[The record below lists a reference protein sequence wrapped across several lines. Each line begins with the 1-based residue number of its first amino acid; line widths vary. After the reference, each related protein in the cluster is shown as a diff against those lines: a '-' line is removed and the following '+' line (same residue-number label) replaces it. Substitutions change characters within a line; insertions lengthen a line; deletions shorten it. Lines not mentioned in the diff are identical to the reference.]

1 MRRVGRCSLRFG
13 GINHP
18 TLFWVPG
25 TARAR
30 ARTLSPR
37 ARGRRVAHQLMR
49 PVEPA
54 DADVH
59 DPRDARGSVDVERLL
74 ERHPLLLAAS
84 AVRGVDGSD
93 RRARPERAPA
103 RAPREVRAREPA
115 HGRRQA
121 RARDRHRV
129 SSAENTTRGPRAA
142 CLCASRA
149 RDGGGAF
156 GEGVSV
162 PRVAPL
168 AGFSPAE
175 SDRGGSGF
183 ARPSQ
188 RARLT
193 EPRARSIRSR
203 FGRGRLFVHTNFG
216 ARAVPRLETRGRN
229 FHRVGSV
236 SALSIA
242 GLAFAGSIRRFVI
255 RETDDRSEP
264 RTPEP
269 RSARLRKRVGAFGV
283 GSGVVTRR
291 NAPLKPTR
299 RFDKTRTADETF
311 PRRIRR
317 RGEHCDR
324 RAPPPTMSSNVTRT
338 PALACDRTQLATG
351 IVHFGVGGFHRSHQ
365 QVRVAPPVP
374 PSFLFGLRRYR
385 ETVDASRR
393 SRRRRRAR
401 AREPTS

>member
-1 MRRVGRCSLRFG
+1 MGTERSRRAYRALRFPRSAFRAALGREAPSSSRGSDAAAPPASRLSWRMRRVGRCSLPSG
-13 GINHP
+13 NHP

-49 PVEPA
+49 PVESA

-84 AVRGVDGSD
+84 AVRGVDASD

-229 FHRVGSV
+229 STAWDRF
-236 SALSIA
+236 
-242 GLAFAGSIRRFVI
+242 RRF
-255 RETDDRSEP
+255 RSP
-264 RTPEP
+264 
-269 RSARLRKRVGAFGV
+269 
-283 GSGVVTRR
+283 GSPSPG
-291 NAPLKPTR
+291 
-299 RFDKTRTADETF
+299 RFD
-311 PRRIRR
+311 
-317 RGEHCDR
+317 G
-324 RAPPPTMSSNVTRT
+324 S
-338 PALACDRTQLATG
+338 
-351 IVHFGVGGFHRSHQ
+351 
-365 QVRVAPPVP
+365 
-374 PSFLFGLRRYR
+374 
-385 ETVDASRR
+385 
-393 SRRRRRAR
+393 
-401 AREPTS
+401 

>member
-1 MRRVGRCSLRFG
+1 MRGFLVDRPKTRMTRTFSPLDLVCHAGRPARRRGDAREGRGRGGYRALQPRVSRAPVSALRVPRGARARGALLVARFGRGGAARVEAELADATRRAVLASLRG
-13 GINHP
+13 NHP

-84 AVRGVDGSD
+84 AVRGVDASD

-216 ARAVPRLETRGRN
+216 AQAVPRLETRGRN
-229 FHRVGSV
+229 STAWDRF
-236 SALSIA
+236 
-242 GLAFAGSIRRFVI
+242 RRF
-255 RETDDRSEP
+255 RSP
-264 RTPEP
+264 
-269 RSARLRKRVGAFGV
+269 
-283 GSGVVTRR
+283 GSPPPG
-291 NAPLKPTR
+291 
-299 RFDKTRTADETF
+299 RFD
-311 PRRIRR
+311 
-317 RGEHCDR
+317 G
-324 RAPPPTMSSNVTRT
+324 S
-338 PALACDRTQLATG
+338 
-351 IVHFGVGGFHRSHQ
+351 
-365 QVRVAPPVP
+365 
-374 PSFLFGLRRYR
+374 
-385 ETVDASRR
+385 
-393 SRRRRRAR
+393 
-401 AREPTS
+401 